1 MDQFFFM
8 TAVAVAVAAAVSDVS
23 TRRIP
28 NWLTYPALLAGLLLR
43 FSFQGW
49 SGLRSALLG
58 MLVAGGIFMLFYM
71 IRAMGAG
78 DVKLM
83 AAVGC
88 LAGSHWVVGILLA
101 SAIAGGA
108 MAVVLMISKGR
119 VSVTL
124 RRVLSVVAFHSTHG
138 LKPHPEINL
147 ADQSA
152 LRLPYGA
159 AIACGTAYVFVAATA
174 WR

>member
-83 AAVGC
+83 AAVG
-88 LAGSHWVVGILLA
+88 
-101 SAIAGGA
+101 
-108 MAVVLMISKGR
+108 
-119 VSVTL
+119 
-124 RRVLSVVAFHSTHG
+124 
-138 LKPHPEINL
+138 
-147 ADQSA
+147 
-152 LRLPYGA
+152 
-159 AIACGTAYVFVAATA
+159 
-174 WR
+174 